1 MNIARCKYLPTLL
14 LFSAFALFSN
24 PIQAEAQ
31 APPTPPTPPA
41 TYPQIVRLSLVQG
54 DVRISR
60 GKDAEHAT
68 GAVWEKAAANLPLED
83 GFNLVTGQGR
93 AEIELEDASTVYLG

>member
-14 LFSAFALFSN
+14 LFSAFALFGN
-24 PIQAEAQ
+24 PIQTEAQ
-31 APPTPPTPPA
+31 TPPTPPTPPA

-68 GAVWEKAAANLPLED
+68 GAVWRRPQPTSRWRTASTSSQVKAAP
-83 GFNLVTGQGR
+83 R
-93 AEIELEDASTVYLG
+93 SS